1 MGGPGEAQASVAVP
15 AAVPL
20 RRNKG
25 FRMLWIGQLLSVTGT
40 EKGGSWPF
48 LTGLLNHHT
57 NTGIPTSF
65 C

>member
-1 MGGPGEAQASVAVP
+1 MSGASGIETAASVSR
-15 AAVPL
+15 PL
-20 RRNKG
+20 LLLRYKG